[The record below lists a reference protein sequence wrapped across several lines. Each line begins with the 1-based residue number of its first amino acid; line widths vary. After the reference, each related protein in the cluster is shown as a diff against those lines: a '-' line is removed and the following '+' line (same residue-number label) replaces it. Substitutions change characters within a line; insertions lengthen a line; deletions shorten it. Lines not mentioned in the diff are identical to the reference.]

1 MTRTTEKTTATLLV
15 AVCLAAVALLLAW
28 APQAH
33 AADAKVTLTVNNE
46 LGMSNLGKANVV
58 EGEDKSATLEGG
70 VLDGE
75 TKTIKLTNVD
85 SRDGGKIDF
94 ITTAVDDSH
103 AYIKSIYVTY
113 GGVKICFAQSK
124 QDGSLKFYEPEHL
137 DVEFSPGFV
146 LHSKQYGSNHYKDVL
161 GNYLGGYMNNATFDL
176 SRIKG
181 DVTIKVTY
189 ALMETH
195 ALTFNS
201 GFGDSGSS
209 VLETRTVY
217 SGDWLGAAPN
227 VPVREGYT
235 FLGWATTPDGTPA
248 KWDEKQIMGFDDL
261 NFYAVW
267 QKDGEST
274 PPEEEVVEPSD
285 DDPKDD
291 AEAKDPG
298 SPKGSAPA
306 LADTGDSMTSV
317 AAVAGLAAAAS
328 VLVAVMALTRAKS
341 SKQRNSTRLR

>member
-1 MTRTTEKTTATLLV
+1 MTRTTIKTTATLLV
-15 AVCLAAVALLLAW
+15 AVCLAAVALVLAS

-33 AADAKVTLTVNNE
+33 AAGAKVTLTVISDSE
-46 LGMSNLGKANVV
+46 TSALGKANVV
-58 EGEDKSATLEGG
+58 EGADGSAKLEGVQAGAGKTLTLEDVYSG
-70 VLDGE
+70 
-75 TKTIKLTNVD
+75 
-85 SRDGGKIDF
+85 DGGKIDF
-94 ITTAVDDSH
+94 ITEAVDRH
-103 AYIKSIYVTY
+103 AYIESIYVTY
-113 GGVKICFAQSK
+113 EGNRILFASSK
-124 QDGSLKFYEPEHL
+124 QDGCQGFYEQDPGL
-137 DVEFSPGFV
+137 MVFSSECTLRSGNF
-146 LHSKQYGSNHYKDVL
+146 GSNPYKDAS
-161 GNYLGGYMNNATFDL
+161 GESLGGYTRSSTFNFYD
-176 SRIKG
+176 IQG
-181 DVTIKVTY
+181 DITIEVTY

-209 VLETRTVY
+209 VLKTRTVY
-217 SGDWLGAAPN
+217 SGDWLGAAPS

-235 FLGWATTPDGTPA
+235 FLGWATAPNGTPA

-267 QKDGEST
+267 QKDGGLT
-274 PPEEEVVEPSD
+274 PPEEEVVAPSD

-291 AEAKDPG
+291 AEAKGPG
-298 SPKGSAPA
+298 SQKGSAPA

-328 VLVAVMALTRAKS
+328 ALVAVMALTRAKF